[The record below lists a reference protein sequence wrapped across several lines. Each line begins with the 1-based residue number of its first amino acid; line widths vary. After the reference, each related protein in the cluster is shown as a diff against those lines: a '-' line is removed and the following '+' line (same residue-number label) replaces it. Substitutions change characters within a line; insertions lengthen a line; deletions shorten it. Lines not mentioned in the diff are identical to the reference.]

1 MKDNMV
7 IDFLNKY
14 NNFAKV
20 VSTSNKKK
28 FDSID
33 SIYTVNSAIKSFIEM
48 LEQGK
53 KDEIDPSVIN
63 NLMYFTE
70 EYLKRIENSTYKEK
84 VIANLKDNLQ
94 KARILLEK
102 NEKLLQR

>member
-28 FDSID
+28 FD

-84 VIANLKDNLQ
+84 VITILKDNLQ

-102 NEKLLQR
+102 SEKLLQR

>member
-28 FDSID
+28 FDSIE
-33 SIYTVNSAIKSFIEM
+33 SFIEM

-84 VIANLKDNLQ
+84 VITILKDNLQ

-102 NEKLLQR
+102 SEKLLQR

>member
-84 VIANLKDNLQ
+84 VITILKDNLQ
-94 KARILLEK
+94 KARVLLEK
-102 NEKLLQR
+102 SEKLLQR